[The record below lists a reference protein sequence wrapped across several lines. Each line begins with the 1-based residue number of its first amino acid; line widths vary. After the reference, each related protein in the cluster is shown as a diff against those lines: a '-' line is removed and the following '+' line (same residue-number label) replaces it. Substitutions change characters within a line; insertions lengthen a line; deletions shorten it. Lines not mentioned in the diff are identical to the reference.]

1 VFVQSGYDPSTHM
14 SVFSALDRD
23 DILGKI
29 SLLYPS
35 QAVADGISE
44 MPNSFTLPRL
54 VLDGLFLPEKPPRAP
69 KKLAPLTTGSYS
81 SVTSNGGLISPQSP
95 DRPPGRPIDPSLVS
109 HLAFCAVIFRSRPP
123 ILLAAST
130 QTSESIVSQV
140 HAAVSFFF
148 RRESSSLQ

>member
-1 VFVQSGYDPSTHM
+1 VLVQSGYDPSTHM

-35 QAVADGISE
+35 QAVADGVLE

-54 VLDGLFLPEKPPRAP
+54 VLDGLFLPEKPP
-69 KKLAPLTTGSYS
+69 KKVAPLTTGSYT

-109 HLAFCAVIFRSRPP
+109 HLALSAAIFRSRPP
-123 ILLAAST
+123 IVLAAS
-130 QTSESIVSQV
+130 SESIVSQV
-140 HAAVSFFF
+140 HAAV
-148 RRESSSLQ
+148 